1 VPLAG
6 PRFLVLDKPPGPT
19 SHDCVD
25 IVRAVVG
32 DRRVGH
38 TGTLDPFASGVLLL
52 GLGPATRLISFL
64 EDDHKVYRCGL
75 RLGRA
80 TTTGD
85 TEGETRAEAPVPAL
99 DAAAIQAAL
108 GAMCGQ
114 RDQTTPL
121 YSAVKVNGRRLYEL
135 ARAGVEVEAP
145 VRSVRIDLA
154 ELIALDGDLIDLR
167 LTCGKGT
174 YARAFGEELAERL
187 GTVGHL
193 EALRREATGGATLEH
208 AVSLPQLAALVAAE
222 APPVGPD
229 GAVDWRAVLR
239 SPRGVLRLPWRPR
252 AEIDALLADLL
263 RPPALAL
270 EGLPALQLS
279 PAQADRLLRSGVL
292 PGPDAAPLP
301 SAPPVHG
308 RFLACLG
315 DEVLALGEE
324 LDGRRR
330 ALRVLPPGAAA

>member
-85 TEGETRAEAPVPAL
+85 TEGETRAEAPVPPL
-99 DAAAIQAAL
+99 DVAKVRAAL
-108 GAMCGQ
+108 EGMCGQ
-114 RDQTTPL
+114 RSQTTPL

-145 VRSVRIDLA
+145 VRSVRIDA
-154 ELIALDGDLIDLR
+154 VELIALSGDLIDLR

-193 EALRREATGGATLEH
+193 EALRREATGGATLAH
-208 AVSLPQLAALVAAE
+208 AVDLPRLAHLVAAE
-222 APPVGPD
+222 PPPTGAD
-229 GAVDWRAVLR
+229 GEVDWRAVLR
-239 SPRGVLRLPWRPR
+239 SPRGVPRLPWLPR
-252 AEIDALLADLL
+252 AEIDALLSDVL
-263 RPPALAL
+263 RSPTAVLD
-270 EGLPALQLS
+270 GLPTLQLL
-279 PAQADRLLRSGVL
+279 PAQVERLVRSGVL
-292 PGPDAAPLP
+292 PGPEVAPLP
-301 SAPPVHG
+301 AAPPDHG
-308 RFLACLG
+308 RFLACVG
-315 DEVLALGEE
+315 DEVIALGEE
-324 LDGRRR
+324 RAGLRR
-330 ALRVLPPGAAA
+330 ALRVLPGAAPA